1 MDVKRPRAFLDLGI
15 KVDCCCLMG
24 IDYENVPRLAA
35 SIGIIPKTKK
45 ETFILLPTLKA
56 EAATT
61 SVGVAATA
69 ADFSSSR

>member
-1 MDVKRPRAFLDLGI
+1 
-15 KVDCCCLMG
+15 MG